1 MQCIQ
6 VFTYCQRVRHAET
19 PQCSQTV
26 FSLLLFPY
34 YWATSNIVAIS
45 RESRVESSRVESA
58 YRCLLRACVRVA
70 RTVSRRPKRNSLL
83 HPTIGRAARLHWRL
97 PSIAAAFI
105 AAYLL
110 CSCCSREH
118 ATTNIIIKRPAA
130 VNFIRYLPSSTLQL
144 LLFLFVFLASTVIKS
159 RFQMPW

>member
-26 FSLLLFPY
+26 FSLLLFLY

-45 RESRVESSRVESA
+45 RESRVESSPPIAA
-58 YRCLLRACVRVA
+58 YCVHACVRVA

-144 LLFLFVFLASTVIKS
+144 LLFLFFFLASTVIKS